1 VDVSAY
7 EQPWHRLKGEE
18 LSRAVVKIAE
28 GLWNDS
34 LGWRGRCKESL
45 GLFEGRRLPGLAAAA
60 YMQSGKYAGET
71 YDRLTCNLPRSLC
84 LTAQAKLAARQRPK
98 PQFMVTGGDW
108 DVKRRAKRLDRF
120 VEAQMHHTQGCYED
134 AWEIGQQIFLDGC
147 VFGLGGCKV
156 WADLDGQQCSID
168 RVFPWEILVD
178 PMEARF
184 GNPRNMFH
192 RYGFSRDEL
201 LERYADDGKVTAAIK
216 TAKEWEESSDYRR
229 ASPGAKQVTVY
240 EAWVLPGNKKSPGRH
255 VICIDGCI
263 LEDEEWDEQDFPFV
277 FIRWTNEMIG
287 FYGTSLVEEV
297 AGLNE
302 EMNHTLQRMQE
313 AERKCSNGVFVF
325 EEGSIAPE
333 ALESN
338 DIGTLVAVAKGAQMA
353 PNYFAPSAYAEST
366 MKFLNLM
373 KQWQFELSGISE
385 MSATSRKETGVTA
398 GVALRTLAD
407 LETERFAVVFRQY
420 EQFFTSMARRM
431 VAETRKL
438 AEEHKDFAVKWAGGQ
453 YLATIDWEK
462 CNLADD
468 QYQVRIESVG
478 STKNTPADRAQ
489 LASEL
494 LSQGMISP
502 QAYQSIIGSGML
514 DTPGEMDRNDR
525 WRRWVEKQVESW
537 LDTEDG
543 DEAPF
548 EPPIKFMPLEQ
559 ALLQVAEAYA
569 DALLD
574 GAPEA
579 NREPFTRFME
589 MCDRMIK
596 DRVAQAI
603 AAQQAAGPAPA
614 PPNQEA
620 A

>member
-1 VDVSAY
+1 
-7 EQPWHRLKGEE
+7 
-18 LSRAVVKIAE
+18 
-28 GLWNDS
+28 
-34 LGWRGRCKESL
+34 
-45 GLFEGRRLPGLAAAA
+45 
-60 YMQSGKYAGET
+60 
-71 YDRLTCNLPRSLC
+71 
-84 LTAQAKLAARQRPK
+84 
-98 PQFMVTGGDW
+98 
-108 DVKRRAKRLDRF
+108 
-120 VEAQMHHTQGCYED
+120 
-134 AWEIGQQIFLDGC
+134 
-147 VFGLGGCKV
+147 
-156 WADLDGQQCSID
+156 
-168 RVFPWEILVD
+168 
-178 PMEARF
+178 
-184 GNPRNMFH
+184 
-192 RYGFSRDEL
+192 
-201 LERYADDGKVTAAIK
+201 
-216 TAKEWEESSDYRR
+216 
-229 ASPGAKQVTVY
+229 
-240 EAWVLPGNKKSPGRH
+240 
-255 VICIDGCI
+255 
-263 LEDEEWDEQDFPFV
+263 
-277 FIRWTNEMIG
+277 
-287 FYGTSLVEEV
+287 
-297 AGLNE
+297 
-302 EMNHTLQRMQE
+302 MN
-313 AERKCSNGVFVF
+313 
-325 EEGSIAPE
+325 
-333 ALESN
+333 
-338 DIGTLVAVAKGAQMA
+338 
-353 PNYFAPSAYAEST
+353 
-366 MKFLNLM
+366 FLNLM

-385 MSATSRKETGVTA
+385 MSATSRKESGVTA

-596 DRVAQAI
+596 DRAAQAL

-614 PPNQEA
+614 PPTQEA